1 MKKRFVTTLLALIA
15 CIACV
20 VGLVA
25 CGEDDAG
32 SVTGKTYVFEKVEI
46 TEGLSGEEKTQ
57 LEAQL
62 NKVYEGSTISFDEE
76 TSFSMT
82 MTGHRESGTYRQSG
96 NKLTLTLDGE
106 DLEGKLSGNTLTL
119 SNSSNGMSAQMIYK
133 LASTDDATDPD
144 PNEGDGSTTS
154 SVAGKTYVMTDY
166 LINGTS
172 VFDEMELEGAAISF
186 GANGVCTMMEGNET
200 RETATYT
207 ENGNTVTITF
217 DGESMDFTVSGNT
230 LTVTVNIDEN
240 GKETVITEV
249 FTLQQ

>member
-32 SVTGKTYVFEKVEI
+32 SVAGKTYVFEKVEI

-57 LEAQL
+57 LEAQV
-62 NKVYEGSTISFDEE
+62 NQAYEGSTISFDEE
-76 TSFSMT
+76 TSFSIT
-82 MTGHRESGTYRQSG
+82 MTGYRESGTYRQSG

-133 LASTDDATDPD
+133 LAPTDDATDPD
-144 PNEGDGSTTS
+144 PNEGEESTTG
-154 SVAGKTYVMTDY
+154 SVAGKTYVITDC
-166 LINGTS
+166 LIDGTS
-172 VFDEMELEGAAISF
+172 VFAEMPEIYGATISF
-186 GANGVCTMMEGNET
+186 GANGVCTLAQEGDE
-200 RETATYT
+200 EPAAYT
-207 ENGNTVTITF
+207 ENGNTVTVTYEEQTITF
-217 DGESMDFTVSGNT
+217 TKNENT
-230 LTVTVNIDEN
+230 LTLTISTQTGTVTQIY
-240 GKETVITEV
+240 
-249 FTLQQ
+249 TLQQ